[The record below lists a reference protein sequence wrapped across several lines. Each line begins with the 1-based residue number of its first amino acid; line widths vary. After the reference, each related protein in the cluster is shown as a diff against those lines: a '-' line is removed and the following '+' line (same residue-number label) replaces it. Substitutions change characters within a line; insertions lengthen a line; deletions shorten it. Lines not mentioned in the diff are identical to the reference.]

1 MAEIQKEIYHFW
13 AVSGIFVT
21 IDGSTE
27 FVVVPKGFEALLN
40 DDKLSG
46 ISPHGKRLSN
56 EPILHISLAGD
67 GFPVTFQRGRLCA
80 TATLL
85 FGSVSRLA
93 KSFAKGK
100 RGTHFRI

>member
-1 MAEIQKEIYHFW
+1 MAEIQKDIYHFG

-67 GFPVTFQRGRLCA
+67 GFSRDFSARTERGCASDSTFVFTRE
-80 TATLL
+80 
-85 FGSVSRLA
+85 
-93 KSFAKGK
+93 
-100 RGTHFRI
+100 